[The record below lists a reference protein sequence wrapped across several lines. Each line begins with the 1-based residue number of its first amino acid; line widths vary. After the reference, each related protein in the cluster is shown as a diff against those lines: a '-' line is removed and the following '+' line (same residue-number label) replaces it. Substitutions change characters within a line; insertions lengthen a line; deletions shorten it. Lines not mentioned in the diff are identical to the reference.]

1 MELINLLLNRNKLH
15 QRIPFYIRLSMLY
28 QPWGYVFHQYD
39 NICTEILIIDESLE
53 AVLKVVVSRLY
64 RDI

>member
-1 MELINLLLNRNKLH
+1 
-15 QRIPFYIRLSMLY
+15 MLY

-53 AVLKVVVSRLY
+53 AVLKVVVSRLD